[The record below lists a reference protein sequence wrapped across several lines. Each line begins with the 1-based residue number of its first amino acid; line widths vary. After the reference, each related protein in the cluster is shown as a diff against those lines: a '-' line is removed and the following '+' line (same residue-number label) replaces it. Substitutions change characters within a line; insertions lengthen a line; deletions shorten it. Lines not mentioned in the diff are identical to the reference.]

1 MACRLRDYP
10 VLRRAVEGC
19 KQFISAGRITVACPS
34 QDVNPIRFGLRD
46 RATVIPECSLTPEM
60 DVRKFRSANIPFF
73 PQAFGWYYQ
82 QILKMNYARATSSS
96 HYLVWDADT
105 IPLRPLSFF
114 DNDGRVL
121 FTSSKEYHQPY
132 FHTYE
137 QLFGQKP
144 TQTSSFISQ
153 HILVD
158 RVVMQQL
165 MAEIEGRFQVPDWTE
180 GLFQVLIKS
189 PFRENLFSE
198 YETYVNYFSS
208 RHPHRFAVRSLQ
220 WSREENSFTWRV
232 SARRLQQA
240 ALAGDHFIALE
251 SKNALFSRAFL
262 KATERC
268 NSGFLKRLA
277 ILISR

>member
-10 VLRRAVEGC
+10 VLRRAVQGC
-19 KQFISAGRITVACPS
+19 QKFINSGRITVACPS
-34 QDVNPIRFGLRD
+34 QDVNSIRFGLRD
-46 RATVIPECSLTPEM
+46 LATVIPERSLTPKM
-60 DVRKFRSANIPFF
+60 DIRKFRSANIPFF

-82 QILKMNYARATSSS
+82 QILKMNYARTTSSS
-96 HYLVWDADT
+96 YYLVWDADT

-121 FTSSKEYHQPY
+121 FTSAKEYHQPY

-137 QLFGQKP
+137 QLFGRKP
-144 TQTSSFISQ
+144 SQASSFVSQ
-153 HILVD
+153 HMLVD
-158 RVVMQQL
+158 KIVMEQL
-165 MAEIEGRFQVPDWTE
+165 MAEIESRFQVADWTE
-180 GLFQVLIKS
+180 GLFQVLSKS

-208 RHPHRFAVRSLQ
+208 RHPHRFALRSLQ
-220 WSREENSFTWRV
+220 WSREENSFTWQV
-232 SARRLQQA
+232 SALRLQQA
-240 ALAGDHFIALE
+240 ALAGDNFIALE